1 MLNSILILGAY
12 GKGNIGDELLRW
24 VTVKIFE
31 TYFPNITGE
40 IFTYNQKVSYDFFN
54 HDNFSFLNYY
64 DYFPSFKY
72 PASFL
77 KFSARNYSKRHQ
89 LIVFG
94 GGGFIYDYS
103 AINILSW
110 LRRIYALKRLWKP
123 ILLLGIGIGPIR
135 TGFSRLAAKLIINL
149 SDIVIVR
156 DYDSFDLAKSLSKD
170 KNKIKLGADL
180 AILLNKF
187 DNYSSEASAEKI
199 RNCLVIPRQ
208 WPYHYSKKHEGLLI
222 DAFSELITF
231 AIKNFN
237 IESVNFLP
245 LHRFDDMPLCQ
256 RIAQE
261 LNIKG
266 GVYKVRKYEDI
277 KSIITNTD
285 LIISMR
291 YHGVMLSL
299 IANKPVIAIAYDR
312 KINSLMKE
320 FFEKDSAINWND
332 FINIRKSEFTRS
344 FDILSTNQMIAV
356 PDKIKEMQNRLL
368 SSINAAINSLIIY

>member
-1 MLNSILILGAY
+1 MFNSILILGGY

-24 VTVKIFE
+24 ITVKIFE
-31 TYFPNITGE
+31 TYFPYISGE

-54 HDNFSFLNYY
+54 HNNFRFLNYY

-77 KFSARNYSKRHQ
+77 QFRSKNYLKKHQ

-103 AINILSW
+103 SINILSW
-110 LRRIYALKRLWKP
+110 LRRIYALKKLGKP
-123 ILLLGIGIGPIR
+123 ILLLGVGVGPCR
-135 TGFSRLAAKLIINL
+135 TGFSRLIAKLIINL

-156 DYDSFDLAKSLSKD
+156 DYDSFDLAKSLCKN

-187 DNYSSEASAEKI
+187 DNYSSEKPTEKI
-199 RNCLVIPRQ
+199 KSCLIIPRP
-208 WPYHYSKKHEGLLI
+208 WPYHYTKKHERLLI
-222 DAFSELITF
+222 DAFISLIAF
-231 AIKNFN
+231 AIENFH

-285 LIISMR
+285 LTISMR
-291 YHGVMLSL
+291 YHGVILSL
-299 IANKPVIAIAYDR
+299 IAQKPVIAIAYDR

-320 FFEKDSAINWND
+320 FFETDSTLSWND
-332 FINIRKSEFTRS
+332 FINIRKSEFSRC
-344 FDILSTNQMIAV
+344 FDSLSIDQMIIV

-368 SSINAAINSLIIY
+368 NSISEAINSLILY